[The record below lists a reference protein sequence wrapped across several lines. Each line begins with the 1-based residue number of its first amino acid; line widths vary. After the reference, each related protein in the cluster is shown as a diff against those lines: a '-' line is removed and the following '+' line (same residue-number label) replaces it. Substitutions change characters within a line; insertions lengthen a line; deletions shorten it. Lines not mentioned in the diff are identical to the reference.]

1 MCLNQEIC
9 YVILCYKK
17 LPNFCYL
24 CGKLGRHVRECS
36 DNSQGILNEENWRFG
51 AWMQALAPF
60 GGRNK
65 KNSDDSSREEVSA
78 GGTFSGS
85 AGDQAKAD
93 TEGFREVKQVVV
105 DVGKNKESRAD
116 LQVKQHVSDMGGR
129 NSNTAGIN
137 ESKVS
142 SFTGKGVV
150 FMSPKQQVERTNSVG
165 RSETDFY
172 SVDTL
177 QSASKKLTDKS
188 SAVNSRQ
195 EDSTFV
201 VNLIDD
207 TVEISSPRKKRWK
220 RIARDKSTCRHIGDF
235 EDGLGKRAAD
245 DPVEEEG
252 VDLQGNKRCKG
263 AETPSIS
270 AMAGE
275 QHRRQP

>member
-1 MCLNQEIC
+1 MKVHLVLVWGNLQGCGLCLMCLNRHPEEIC
-9 YVILCYKK
+9 SVVLCYKK
-17 LPNFCYL
+17 LPNFCYF
-24 CGKLGRHVRECS
+24 CGKLGRHVGECS

-51 AWMQALAPF
+51 AWMRALAPF

-65 KNSDDSSREEVSA
+65 KNSDDSSREVVSA

-116 LQVKQHVSDMGGR
+116 LQVNLINRNEVKIGAAAPPDSD
-129 NSNTAGIN
+129 SVVVQIN

-142 SFTGKGVV
+142 SFTGKGV
-150 FMSPKQQVERTNSVG
+150 QVERTNSVG

-177 QSASKKLTDKS
+177 QSASKKLTDKG

-201 VNLIDD
+201 VNFIDD

-252 VDLQGNKRCKG
+252 VDL
-263 AETPSIS
+263 
-270 AMAGE
+270 
-275 QHRRQP
+275 